1 AEDGIRDRNVT
12 GVQTC
17 ALPILL
23 VSGVMRKEE
32 EDDEDDNEDP
42 EPKKKTEVVAA
53 DGEVIAETWYE
64 SSVTVPLKSH
74 YEMITGE
81 KKHKYYISFSNL
93 SLPIWGFSDPDFKHI
108 HRETSEKPPYFFKW
122 KLPFTLDKTTLN
134 EKEYKDL

>member
-1 AEDGIRDRNVT
+1 KGIPQANIHDYVEA
-12 GVQTC
+12 GD
-17 ALPILL
+17 LL
-23 VSGVMRKEE
+23 VSGVMKKEE

-81 KKHKYYISFSNL
+81 KKHKYYILFSHL
-93 SLPIWGFSDPDFKHI
+93 SLPMWGFSDPDLSIFI
-108 HRETSEKPPYFFKW
+108 VR
-122 KLPFTLDKTTLN
+122 LPKNRFTFLN
-134 EKEYKDL
+134 GSFR